1 MITAEEASAITIE
14 AQDKQY
20 ESDILAAQDYIKK
33 AAENGSFECG
43 PLFISD
49 RLKYTLTS
57 LGYDLTE
64 YDKGS
69 IPRYG
74 YYIISW

>member
-1 MITAEEASAITIE
+1 MITAEEARTITVE

-33 AAENGSFECG
+33 AAENGLFECE
-43 PLFISD
+43 PLFISNG
-49 RLKYTLTS
+49 LKDTLMS
-57 LGYDLTE
+57 LGYGLVE